1 MKIQYKEIN
10 FRGKSL
16 ALIEDINGI
25 ITRYKAQG
33 YDLTLRQVYYQLV
46 AGGIIENNERSYKNV
61 GNLVND
67 GRLAGLIDWDAIVDR
82 TRNIR
87 RKPHWDAP
95 EEIIESSA
103 DQFNLD
109 LWSGQENYVEV
120 WVEKDALIGI
130 ISQICNKR
138 DIPHFSCRGYVSQSE
153 MWSGAQRLAR
163 QARYRDVHILHLGD
177 HDPSGLDMTRDM
189 GERLELFGADV
200 QIHRLA
206 LNWDQIEEFS
216 PPPNPAKLTDSRAKG
231 YIAKHGRSSWE
242 LDALRPETLS
252 RIINGAVDLLI
263 DQSAYD
269 RRLQEQA
276 EGRKLLHKV
285 ADNWALVEETVN
297 NL

>member
-1 MKIQYKEIN
+1 MKIQYKEIQ

-16 ALIEDINGI
+16 ALISEINDIINL
-25 ITRYKAQG
+25 YKSQG

-87 RKPHWDAP
+87 RKPHWGAP

-103 DQFNLD
+103 NQFNLD
-109 LWSGQENYVEV
+109 LWAGQENYVEV

-130 ISQICNKR
+130 ISQICSKR

-153 MWSGAQRLAR
+153 MWSGAQRLAE

-206 LNWDQIEEFS
+206 LNWDQIEEFN

-231 YIAKHGRSSWE
+231 YIARHGTSSWE
-242 LDALRPETLS
+242 LDALKPETLS
-252 RIINGAVDLLI
+252 RIINGAVDKLI

-269 RRLQEQA
+269 RRLREQN
-276 EGRKLLHKV
+276 EGRELLHKV
-285 ADNWALVEETVN
+285 ADHWPEVEETVS